1 MASKSQSIGQRM
13 GLVLGPVLLIAL
25 VGSGLGWRALLHV
38 GERTQEVV
46 SDSVATERLVSE
58 WQRHTGINVA
68 RATAIV
74 ASTDASL
81 AAELAPAMAE
91 TSQAINTV
99 QKQVEALASTA
110 EEKRLLERLG
120 GARSSYLKV
129 REKVLGLR
137 KSGKADE
144 ARQAFEAEFKPSAA
158 AYLEAMQAVSANE
171 RAQFDAAA
179 ADVARINQQ
188 ARLALLLFSALA
200 IGAGAWLGLWLTRSI
215 GRPVQNAARLAEG
228 IATYDL
234 TQSVPT
240 QAGPGTRETDQLLSS
255 LDDMQSAFRSLI
267 TGVRSAADS
276 VGTASAEI
284 SDASLDL
291 SHRTE
296 VAASSLQQAASA
308 ISELNDTVRA
318 TDQAASNANRLAAE
332 AAAVAQR
339 GHDRVSAA
347 AATMDSITDSSR
359 KISDIIGVIDGI
371 AFQTNILALNAAV
384 EAARAGEQGRGFAV
398 VAGEVRTLAQRSAQA
413 AREIKTLI
421 GGSVE
426 RVAAGSEQVRSSG
439 DTMTEL
445 VESVSRVAQ
454 IIGEIT
460 HAMHEQSDRIS
471 QITASV
477 GLLDRSTQEN
487 AALVEQ
493 SASASVSLQQQ
504 AARLNESV
512 AVFRV

>member
-1 MASKSQSIGQRM
+1 MASKSRSIGQRM

-91 TSQAINTV
+91 TSQAINAV
-99 QKQVEALASTA
+99 QKQVEALANTA

-144 ARQAFEAEFKPSAA
+144 ARQAFETEFKPAAA
-158 AYLEAMQAVSANE
+158 AYLEAMQAVSAHE
-171 RAQFDAAA
+171 RSQFDAAA

-188 ARLALLLFSALA
+188 ARLALLLFSVLA
-200 IGAGAWLGLWLTRSI
+200 IVTGALLGLWLTRSI

-234 TQSVPT
+234 TQSVPA

-339 GHDRVSAA
+339 GQDRAPEQWRGPA
-347 AATMDSITDSSR
+347 HERDRAR
-359 KISDIIGVIDGI
+359 GRERGQGVYRERDP
-371 AFQTNILALNAAV
+371 
-384 EAARAGEQGRGFAV
+384 GR
-398 VAGEVRTLAQRSAQA
+398 
-413 AREIKTLI
+413 
-421 GGSVE
+421 
-426 RVAAGSEQVRSSG
+426 EQVRAQAQEQAHAHGGAVLSPVRVGVGRAHAPVQGRAQGPERGLCPVRSG
-439 DTMTEL
+439 HDRAHDPGRVRARRGPDHDHGQVIFRGL
-445 VESVSRVAQ
+445 V
-454 IIGEIT
+454 
-460 HAMHEQSDRIS
+460 
-471 QITASV
+471 
-477 GLLDRSTQEN
+477 L
-487 AALVEQ
+487 
-493 SASASVSLQQQ
+493 
-504 AARLNESV
+504 
-512 AVFRV
+512 

>member
-25 VGSGLGWRALLHV
+25 VGSGMGWRALLHV

-74 ASTDASL
+74 ASTDAAL

-120 GARSSYLKV
+120 GSRSSYLKV

-158 AYLEAMQAVSANE
+158 AYLEAMQAVTAHE
-171 RAQFDAAA
+171 RSQFDAAA

-188 ARLALLLFSALA
+188 ARMALLLFSALA

-398 VAGEVRTLAQRSAQA
+398 VASEVRNLAQRSAGA
-413 AREIKTLI
+413 AKEIKELI
-421 GGSVE
+421 GDSVAK
-426 RVAAGSEQVRSSG
+426 VDAGAILVDEAG
-439 DTMTEL
+439 TTMGQI
-445 VESVSRVAQ
+445 VESVKKVADIMVEISAASQ
-454 IIGEIT
+454 EQNAGIEHIGRAI
-460 HAMHEQSDRIS
+460 
-471 QITASV
+471 V
-477 GLLDRSTQEN
+477 N
-487 AALVEQ
+487 
-493 SASASVSLQQQ
+493 
-504 AARLNESV
+504 
-512 AVFRV
+512 